1 MIRVFDVY
9 NNIGI
14 ENVYRE
20 ELWLIRFK
28 DKPGDPLEADFFET
42 EPPVSVSR
50 QRSGAVKLIAS
61 SQTVIFPSPPTSAI
75 ELPAGGPCS
84 AYERGTLRARLPWN
98 SRAIVPRLHY
108 WPQLR
113 CSAI

>member
-61 SQTVIFPSPPTSAI
+61 SQTVIFPSPP
-75 ELPAGGPCS
+75 PA
-84 AYERGTLRARLPWN
+84 
-98 SRAIVPRLHY
+98 
-108 WPQLR
+108 Q
-113 CSAI
+113 